1 MKSISPKALKQVLH
15 YFSFFNHALSA
26 EEVRQYLSVP
36 ATQQE
41 VTEGLKVL
49 VQEGLIYCQNGWFA
63 LAPDALVL
71 RAKYE
76 RLNLRRLKLAHSI
89 GRFIAVFPFV
99 RGVYLSGSLSKMGI
113 QSKDDDLDFFI
124 LTRSG
129 RVWTTKFFLIAF
141 KKIFLLNSEKYF
153 CINLLMD
160 ENQLS
165 LAKRKRYTATEVAS
179 LITLR
184 NDHGR
189 EKVLSMND
197 WVKNYFPNVEVPGA
211 VENRV
216 QTLSVFE
223 RILNATLGDAFE
235 RWCKARFTI
244 HMRTHTN
251 KEEGYFESE
260 TYSSAYYPHSVEQR
274 LMKHL
279 EEFENE

>member
-1 MKSISPKALKQVLH
+1 MKPISPKAFKQVLH

-165 LAKRKRYTATEVAS
+165 LAKRNRYTATEVVS
-179 LITLR
+179 LVSLK
-184 NDHGR
+184 NVQGLEQFLAANH
-189 EKVLSMND
+189 
-197 WVKNYFPNVEVPGA
+197 WVKEYFPNVALPEKSP
-211 VENRV
+211 VESGYTRIV
-216 QTLSVFE
+216 E
-223 RILNATLGDAFE
+223 HILNSLLGGTFE
-235 RWCKARFTI
+235 QWCKDRFTV
-244 HMRTHTN
+244 HMRKHTDS
-251 KEEGYFESE
+251 EEGYFEAE
-260 TYSSAYYPHSVEQR
+260 THSSAYFPQSVEQR

-279 EEFENE
+279 QNFENE

>member
-1 MKSISPKALKQVLH
+1 
-15 YFSFFNHALSA
+15 
-26 EEVRQYLSVP
+26 
-36 ATQQE
+36 
-41 VTEGLKVL
+41 
-49 VQEGLIYCQNGWFA
+49 
-63 LAPDALVL
+63 
-71 RAKYE
+71 
-76 RLNLRRLKLAHSI
+76 
-89 GRFIAVFPFV
+89 
-99 RGVYLSGSLSKMGI
+99 
-113 QSKDDDLDFFI
+113 
-124 LTRSG
+124 
-129 RVWTTKFFLIAF
+129 
-141 KKIFLLNSEKYF
+141 
-153 CINLLMD
+153 MD

-165 LAKRKRYTATEVAS
+165 LAKRNRYTATEVAS